1 MHACTG
7 EPIGMSGVDQAAAR
21 CLKRTLTLSWGGLLS
36 SWSICEPSTA
46 VLPLHAAGGYFR
58 EEKLVKNVISSF
70 LDALGYLHLKVSPQ
84 PCPALPCPAL
94 QPYAAYL
101 PALL

>member
-1 MHACTG
+1 M
-7 EPIGMSGVDQAAAR
+7 
-21 CLKRTLTLSWGGLLS
+21 
-36 SWSICEPSTA
+36 
-46 VLPLHAAGGYFR
+46 HAAGGYFR